1 MMLAVPLHFRKAS
14 LHPTPSSHS
23 RTIERLEERQEIHVN
38 VPKCRHA
45 VGGKEGEILHGP
57 TAGVLEVDSSSDP
70 AGSGVPNSYA
80 RGRIRTW
87 NANGTLLLLDP
98 DVKGEI
104 RHIKVARNCLADHG
118 FSLIE
123 LPHM

>member
-1 MMLAVPLHFRKAS
+1 MGLA
-14 LHPTPSSHS
+14 
-23 RTIERLEERQEIHVN
+23 
-38 VPKCRHA
+38 A
-45 VGGKEGEILHGP
+45 VTRVAGESGP
-57 TAGVLEVDSSSDP
+57 DRVLDYLLDFEPDSKNDH
-70 AGSGVPNSYA
+70 AGSGVSNGYA
-80 RGRIRTW
+80 RGGIRTR
-87 NANGTLLLLDP
+87 NANGASLLLDP